1 MICHCTVMCACVPLM
16 ELDLFMLIDKVFEVV
31 HEFLP
36 RTSYLCTVY
45 SVSSILTAPCL
56 FPRRKGLR
64 EGKVPESNCKC
75 CRCVPTTYLERLPP
89 SLS

>member
-1 MICHCTVMCACVPLM
+1 MG
-16 ELDLFMLIDKVFEVV
+16 LDLFVLIDNVFGVV

-64 EGKVPESNCKC
+64 GARYLS
-75 CRCVPTTYLERLPP
+75 PTASVAAVYQQRTWKDFHHHSAKQEQYQ
-89 SLS
+89 